1 MAESPPERLNHTGAG
16 RRASFYKIPLLVAGV
31 LSACHRALSP
41 EAQRKYDIQIAG
53 ELVGS
58 VVDRMKT
65 PPPATPDPEREGRFT
80 VAFPVGNEQI
90 SSISDTAIGMVESGY
105 NSLSVD
111 KRPHASRVLS
121 VTRKDERTCLVKLEF
136 FSDPSLKK

>member
-1 MAESPPERLNHTGAG
+1 MAERPSESMNHIGVG

-41 EAQRKYDIQIAG
+41 EAQRKYDIQMAD
-53 ELVGS
+53 ELIGS
-58 VVDRMKT
+58 VVDGMKI
-65 PPPATPDPEREGRFT
+65 PPSAVPDPGREGRFT
-80 VAFPVGNEQI
+80 VVLPVGNEQV

-111 KRPHASRVLS
+111 KRPHASRILS

-136 FSDPSLKK
+136 FTDPPANK